1 MPPFVVG
8 SGFSV
13 MLSVDGLYVFSLPR
27 SIFDALPG
35 LETERHDDA
44 TDHRFWTKDAVL
56 LDCMA
61 VCFFCNEPPLTPC
74 RQQHSASSTLSQR
87 EREISPTRS
96 DNQTKIQTLGAGVRA
111 ID

>member
-1 MPPFVVG
+1 MAPFVVG
-8 SGFSV
+8 SGCSV

-61 VCFFCNEPPLTPC
+61 VCFFCNEP
-74 RQQHSASSTLSQR
+74 RR
-87 EREISPTRS
+87 R
-96 DNQTKIQTLGAGVRA
+96 
-111 ID
+111 

>member
-1 MPPFVVG
+1 
-8 SGFSV
+8 

-44 TDHRFWTKDAVL
+44 TAHRFWTKDAVL
-56 LDCMA
+56 LDCMD
-61 VCFFCNEPPLTPC
+61 VCFFCNEPPLTLDS
-74 RQQHSASSTLSQR
+74 RQRRAGMTD
-87 EREISPTRS
+87 SPARS

>member
-1 MPPFVVG
+1 
-8 SGFSV
+8 

-44 TDHRFWTKDAVL
+44 TAHRFWTKDAVL
-56 LDCMA
+56 LDCMD
-61 VCFFCNEPPLTPC
+61 VCFFCNEPPSLTP
-74 RQQHSASSTLSQR
+74 TLSQR

-96 DNQTKIQTLGAGVRA
+96 DNQTNIQTLGGGVRA

>member
-1 MPPFVVG
+1 
-8 SGFSV
+8 

-44 TDHRFWTKDAVL
+44 TAHRFWTKDAVL
-56 LDCMA
+56 LDCMD
-61 VCFFCNEPPLTPC
+61 VCFFCNEPPLTPTPSP
-74 RQQHSASSTLSQR
+74 RPSPIGEGAYSA
-87 EREISPTRS
+87 RS